1 VVPTTLLYVCALAL
15 QAACCTNGE
24 VWPVYNESRNFCYLY
39 PSAVFDKLGK
49 PAKASVLCSKDS
61 VELLSVSATGGS
73 QAHQWGSLALDMPAS
88 GQMATL
94 YGLDNIFDYMAV
106 THYYLCGVALQ
117 QQFPAAG
124 GTVLQSTDG
133 FVLQV
138 QDYCCF
144 AYSVVKYSVCIQY
157 LHTVFSYDVCIQC
170 CIVQYVQQ
178 TTPMLS
184 AVATVC

>member
-1 VVPTTLLYVCALAL
+1 L
-15 QAACCTNGE
+15 QALCCTNGE
-24 VWPVYNESRNFCYLY
+24 VWPVYNESRNFCYVY

-49 PAKASVLCSKDS
+49 PARASVLCSKDS

-73 QAHQWGSLALDMPAS
+73 QAHQWGSLAMDMPES
-88 GQMATL
+88 GKMATL

-138 QDYCCF
+138 
-144 AYSVVKYSVCIQY
+144 
-157 LHTVFSYDVCIQC
+157 L
-170 CIVQYVQQ
+170 
-178 TTPMLS
+178 
-184 AVATVC
+184 